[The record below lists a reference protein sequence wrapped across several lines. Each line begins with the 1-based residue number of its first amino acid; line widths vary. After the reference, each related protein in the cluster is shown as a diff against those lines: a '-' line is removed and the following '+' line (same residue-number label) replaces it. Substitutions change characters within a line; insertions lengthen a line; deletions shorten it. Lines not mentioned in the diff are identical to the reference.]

1 MMSLNSLII
10 GMLETGVYEMK
21 NEQKSPKDVI
31 CQYKDGVFWPLNV
44 YIGFQLTACI
54 CITMY

>member
-1 MMSLNSLII
+1 
-10 GMLETGVYEMK
+10 MK
-21 NEQKSPKDVI
+21 NEQKSPKDVS
-31 CQYKDGVFWPLNV
+31 QYKDGVFWPFNV